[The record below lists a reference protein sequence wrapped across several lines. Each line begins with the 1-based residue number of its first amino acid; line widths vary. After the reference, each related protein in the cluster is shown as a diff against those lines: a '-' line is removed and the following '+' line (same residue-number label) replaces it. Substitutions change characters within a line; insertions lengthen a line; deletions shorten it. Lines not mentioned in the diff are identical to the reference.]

1 MSLQYD
7 AYLKEHIDNVYNGY
21 LWILGHIEPEKLD
34 KLLPGIKWDSLMMQI
49 KSHDWSKRTEEEYGA
64 YDAYFYGTGSGPA
77 GKAPE
82 VQRAF
87 DRAWLHHIHNNLH
100 HWQHWVLI
108 DDEGDN
114 SNGDKYK
121 PLDIPNE
128 CIIEMICDWWSFS
141 WKKGDL
147 REIFNWWDE
156 HLDKVIMTDSSREKV
171 EGLLAMIREGIEQ
184 DEKEKRR
191 LNADADSDMDILG
204 FDGVV
209 PIGGVVKVDEVD
221 L

>member
-7 AYLKEHIDNVYNGY
+7 AYLKEHISNVYNGY
-21 LWILGHIEPEKLD
+21 LWILGHIKPERMD
-34 KLLPGIKWDSLMMQI
+34 KLLPGIRWDDLMMQI
-49 KSHDWSKRTEEEYGA
+49 KGHDWSKRTDEEYDA
-64 YDAYFYGTGSGPA
+64 YDAYFYGGSKSG
-77 GKAPE
+77 E
-82 VQRAF
+82 VKEAF
-87 DRAWLHHIHNNLH
+87 DRAWLHHIHNNPH
-100 HWQHWVLI
+100 HWQYWVLI
-108 DDEGDN
+108 DDDDENDN
-114 SNGDKYK
+114 GERYK

-128 CIIEMICDWWSFS
+128 YIIEMICDWWSFS

-156 HLDKVIMTDSSREKV
+156 HVDKVIMTDDTREKV

-184 DEKEKRR
+184 DEEEKRR
-191 LNADADSDMDILG
+191 LTVGMDILGSGPVGG